1 MKPRQEFNWSDNRA
15 ENHIQQCTCVKL
27 GPYSPVNKVYSKAV
41 ETTSQLQVENIQ
53 KSITLGFST
62 CKLSSHYYCNTSYS
76 QFTWHLP
83 CIRYNEWSVHLMMQK
98 DVCRLCENTMV
109 LSTRSSVILWVW
121 AFTNILDPVPW
132 GYTRDNCTCCS
143 KKHP

>member
-15 ENHIQQCTCVKL
+15 ENHTQQCTCVKL

-41 ETTSQLQVENIQ
+41 VSTSQLLVENIQ

-62 CKLSSHYYCNTSYS
+62 CKLSSHYSRC
-76 QFTWHLP
+76 TWHLP
-83 CIRYNEWSVHLMMQK
+83 WYNEWSVHLMMRK
-98 DVCRLCENTMV
+98 DVCRLCENTTV
-109 LSTRSSVILWVW
+109 LSTKSSVILWVW

-143 KKHP
+143 KRHP